1 VVKNAGDDSRV
12 GQKGE
17 YDHGCGA
24 PGTGKGVDM
33 QGAMQQGCPALSTQA
48 PSQTGM
54 SPKTFGCCL
63 VDVVSKPTIE
73 WAATVGDSTMKTI
86 RDILSELAAAA
97 TDHKDKGDKFERLMK
112 SYFKTDPLYIERFSD
127 VWLWSEW
134 PGNGGIVDTGID
146 IVCQERNTDGVCAVQ
161 CKFFNESYTLEKADI
176 DSFFT
181 ASGKYPFTS
190 RIIISTTDRWRSH
203 AEEALENQ
211 QIPVTRIR
219 VQDLDDSAVDWNKF
233 SLDRPEFAVQKPK
246 KKLKNHQIAAL
257 DAVKTGFQTSDRGKM
272 IMACGTG
279 KTFTSLKIAE
289 ELTPANGMVLFC
301 VPSISLM
308 SQTLKE
314 WVAES
319 HRTLRCFAVC
329 SDTKVGKKHE
339 NEDIRLHDL
348 AFPAT
353 TDAADL
359 FKQVSRPF
367 GGERLTV
374 IFSTYQSI
382 QVIADA
388 QKAGLAEFDLIICD
402 EAHRTTGVTLA
413 DKDESNFVMVHNQLI
428 VRGKK
433 RLYMTA
439 TPRLYSDDSIAK
451 LKAKHA
457 DAVLCSMD
465 DERVYGPEFHNLTFS
480 EAVGQDLLSDYKVL
494 VLVVDKQFVSRAF
507 QRQIAD
513 RQMSI
518 SDAGKIVGCWNGLSK
533 RRMDAGDAQSIVQID
548 PAPMRRAVGFVR
560 SIKDSK
566 HIANL
571 FQTIIAEYRG
581 RYNQGESFLEC
592 EANHVDGT
600 FNVLQRNEMLDWLK
614 ETPPEGSNV
623 CRILTNARCLS
634 EGVDVPALDAVIFFN
649 PRDSKVDVIQSV
661 GRVMR
666 KAPNKTYGYV
676 ILPVVVPTD
685 VKPEDALNGNKD
697 FEVVWDVLQALRA
710 HDDKFNMMINKIDL
724 NQARDSKISIIG
736 IGGGPGDGGESGI
749 GTTSLQQELD
759 LPFIEEYRDAI
770 YTKIV
775 QKCGDRRYWEDWAKD
790 IAEIAQA
797 HVNRINNLLT
807 DADSEAS
814 RGFADFVA
822 GLRENLNPSVTR
834 DDAVEMLAQH
844 LITKP
849 VFDALF
855 ENYSFAAQNA
865 VSVSMQRMLDQLQ
878 EQSLE
883 NETETLNK
891 FYDSVRKRASGI
903 DNQEG
908 KQKIM
913 VELYDKFFRSAFPKM
928 SERLGIVYTPI
939 EVVDFIINSADWACR
954 KEFGYGLT
962 DKGVHILD
970 PFTGTGTFMVRL
982 LQSGL
987 IKDQDLRRKYMHEL
1001 HANEIVLLAYYIAAI
1016 NIEETFHYRAG
1027 GHYEPFSG
1035 IVLTDTFQMAENA
1048 TDIDT
1053 VFPENNRRAAYQ
1065 RGKEIRVII
1074 GNPPY
1079 SAGQTSANDANQNLD
1094 YPKLNSA
1101 IRDSYAKYSTGTN
1114 KNSLYDSYIQAF
1126 RWASDR
1132 IKDCGIVCYVS
1143 NGAFIDS
1150 NSADGFR
1157 ACLAEEF
1164 SAIYCFNLRGNC
1176 RTQGEQRRKEK
1187 GNVFGEGSR
1196 TPIAITLLVKNP
1208 SHQGPCEIHYHD
1220 IGDYLSREEKLSI
1233 ISTLR
1238 SMENIPCVRL
1248 EPNDSHDWINQRDPV
1263 FASFTAIGDKAG
1275 EDAFTIFATY
1285 SNGLKSNRDAWVYN
1299 FSRTD
1304 LNRNMAAMID
1314 EYMRQRNTFQDL
1326 IDKKEANKSD
1336 FNEYVEYDARKISWN
1351 RSLLADF
1358 GRQKKHRFCPEH
1370 IVPAFYRPYCRE
1382 WLYFDRNMNDM
1393 VYRIP
1398 TLFPTS
1404 DAPNLIISIAG
1415 LGVVKEFS
1423 AIISGVLPDVQ
1434 LQANGQNF
1442 PLYYYEKTDAAQSDL
1457 LTNEPV
1463 PGYTRKDAITAAA
1476 LKKFRDKY
1484 GKGVTKEDIF
1494 FYVYGILHSPEYK
1507 QRFASDLK
1515 KMLPRIPF
1523 TGDFWAFSKA
1533 GRELAAWH
1541 LNYEKVEPYPVTETA
1556 DQAELTPREYFRV
1569 AKMTFGKMNG
1579 KEDRTIIQ
1587 YNARV
1592 RLSGIPLEAYD
1603 YIVNGKSA
1611 LDWIME
1617 RYQVKTDPESG
1628 IVNDPNDWSEDP
1640 RYIVDL
1646 VKRIVRV
1653 SLETVRI
1660 VKSLPPLNEQN

>member
-1 VVKNAGDDSRV
+1 
-12 GQKGE
+12 
-17 YDHGCGA
+17 
-24 PGTGKGVDM
+24 
-33 QGAMQQGCPALSTQA
+33 
-48 PSQTGM
+48 
-54 SPKTFGCCL
+54 
-63 VDVVSKPTIE
+63 
-73 WAATVGDSTMKTI
+73 MKTI

-97 TDHKDKGDKFERLMK
+97 TDKKDKGDKFERLMK
-112 SYFKTDPLYIERFSD
+112 AYFKTDPLYIERFSD

-146 IVCQERNTDGVCAVQ
+146 IVCQERNGEGVCAVQ
-161 CKFFNESYTLEKADI
+161 CKFFNESHTLQKADI

-181 ASGKYPFTS
+181 ASGKHPFTS
-190 RIIISTTDRWRSH
+190 RIIISTTDRWSTH
-203 AEEALENQ
+203 AEEALDNQ
-211 QIPVTRIR
+211 QIPATRIR

-246 KKLKNHQIAAL
+246 KKLKNHQVAAL

-289 ELTPANGMVLFC
+289 ELTPPNGTVLFC

-319 HRTLRCFAVC
+319 HRMLRCFAVC
-329 SDTKVGKKHE
+329 SDTKVGKKRE
-339 NEDIRLHDL
+339 NEDMRLHDL

-359 FKQVSRPF
+359 FTQVSRPF
-367 GGERLTV
+367 CGERLTV

-382 QVIADA
+382 QVVADA
-388 QKAGLAEFDLIICD
+388 QKAGLTEFDLIICD

-413 DKDESNFVMVHNQLI
+413 ENDESNFVMVHNQLI

-439 TPRLYSDDSIAK
+439 TPRLYSNDSIAK

-465 DERVYGPEFHNLTFS
+465 DERVYGPEFHNLTFL
-480 EAVGQDLLSDYKVL
+480 EAVGRDLLSDYKVL
-494 VLVVDKQFVSRAF
+494 VLVVDQQFVSRAF

-581 RYNQGESFLEC
+581 RYNQNESFLEC

-600 FNVLQRNEMLDWLK
+600 FNVLKRNEMLDWLK

-736 IGGGPGDGGESGI
+736 VGGGPGDGDESGI
-749 GTTSLQQELD
+749 GTTSVQQEID
-759 LPFIEEYRDAI
+759 LPYIDEWRDAI
-770 YTKIV
+770 FTKIV

-790 IAEIAQA
+790 IADIAQA
-797 HVNRINNLLT
+797 HVNRINNLLA
-807 DADSEAS
+807 DADSDAS

-855 ENYSFAAQNA
+855 ENYSFASQNA

-883 NETETLNK
+883 EETETLNK

-962 DKGVHILD
+962 EKGVDVLD

-982 LQSGL
+982 LQSGI

-1035 IVLTDTFQMAENA
+1035 IVLTDTFQMAESA
-1048 TDIDT
+1048 TELDT
-1053 VFPENNRRAAYQ
+1053 VFPENNRRAANQ
-1065 RGKEIRVII
+1065 RRKDIKVII

-1079 SAGQTSANDANQNLD
+1079 SAGQTSANDANQNQD
-1094 YPKLNSA
+1094 YPKLNSR
-1101 IRDSYAKYSTGTN
+1101 IRSTYAEYSTGTN

-1126 RWASDR
+1126 RWAADR
-1132 IKDCGIVCYVS
+1132 IGKQGIVCYVS

-1157 ACLAEEF
+1157 KCLEDEF
-1164 SAIYCFNLRGNC
+1164 SAVYCFNLRGNC

-1208 SHQGPCEIHYHD
+1208 AHQGPCEIHYHD

-1233 ISTLR
+1233 ISTFG

-1248 EPNDSHDWINQRDPV
+1248 EPNDSHDWINQRDPA
-1263 FASFTAIGDKAG
+1263 FESFIAIGDKAG
-1275 EDAFTIFATY
+1275 GEAVAIFGTY
-1285 SNGLKSNRDAWVYN
+1285 SRGVATARDAWTYN
-1299 FSRTD
+1299 FGKAGVDRS
-1304 LNRNMAAMID
+1304 MAEMVA
-1314 EYMRQRNTFQDL
+1314 EYMEQRNRYLAVCNQKAKGDRP
-1326 IDKKEANKSD
+1326 D
-1336 FNEYVEYDARKISWN
+1336 FNDHVTYDSRKISWN
-1351 RSLLADF
+1351 RSLLNDF
-1358 GRQKKHRFCPEH
+1358 ARCVPHSFDAEH
-1370 IVPAFYRPYCRE
+1370 IVPAVYRPYCRE
-1382 WLYFDRNMNDM
+1382 WLYFDRHMNDM

-1398 TLFPTS
+1398 SLFPTTE
-1404 DAPNLIISIAG
+1404 ATNTLISLTG
-1415 LGVVKEFS
+1415 TGSSKPFS
-1423 AIISGVLPDVQ
+1423 ALMMTTYPDLEVISK
-1434 LQANGQNF
+1434 GQCF
-1442 PLYYYEKTDAAQSDL
+1442 PMYYYEKTDAAQSDL
-1457 LTNEPV
+1457 LADESV
-1463 PGYTRKDAITAAA
+1463 PGYTRKDAITDAA

-1484 GKGVTKEDIF
+1484 GKAVSKEDIF

-1523 TGDFWAFSKA
+1523 AGDFWAFSKA
-1533 GRELAAWH
+1533 GRELATWH
-1541 LNYEKVEPYPVTETA
+1541 LEYEKVEPYPITEA
-1556 DQAELTPREYFRV
+1556 AEPSDLPPKEYFRV
-1569 AKMTFGKMNG
+1569 TKMTFGKKNG
-1579 KEDRTIIQ
+1579 KEDRTVIQ

-1617 RYQVKTDPESG
+1617 RYQVTTDRDSG

-1646 VKRIVRV
+1646 VKRIIRV